1 MIIKGT
7 VKYQDLSGGFWG
19 IIGQQGEHWKP
30 VKMPKKLQKE
40 GLKVEIEAQKAT
52 NVFSVF
58 MWGTAIQISDYKIL

>member
-19 IIGQQGEHWKP
+19 IIDQQGEHWKP

-40 GLKVEIEAQKAT
+40 GLKVEIEATKAT

-58 MWGTAIQISDYKIL
+58 MWGSNIHINDYKIL